1 MIRTIII
8 IQISSKLM
16 IKNNDSNNNDTNK
29 IITGRHELY
38 QAKNTR
44 LVAKLWIALA
54 HLSSSASLD

>member
-1 MIRTIII
+1 MIE
-8 IQISSKLM
+8 
-16 IKNNDSNNNDTNK
+16 NNDSNNNDTNK

-44 LVAKLWIALA
+44 LVAKLWIESA